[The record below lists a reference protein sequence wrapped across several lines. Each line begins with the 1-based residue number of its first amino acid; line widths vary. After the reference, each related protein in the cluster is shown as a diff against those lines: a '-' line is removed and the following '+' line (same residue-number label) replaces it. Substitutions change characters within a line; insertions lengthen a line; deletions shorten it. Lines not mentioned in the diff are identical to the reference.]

1 MKEYHRLLNKVLE
14 QGTFREDRTGT
25 GAYSIFG
32 EQSRY
37 DLQQGFPLLTT
48 KKLHLRSIIYELLWF
63 IRGDTNVKYLQDNG
77 VTIWNEWCS
86 PEGELGPVYG
96 KQWRAWVNHHAAYAE
111 HAEGEFFA
119 APSTEMTVV
128 HNTID
133 QLAELIEGIKKNPYG
148 RRHIVSAWNVADI
161 PTMKLP
167 PCHCLFQ
174 CFVANGK
181 LSLQLYQRSTECAL
195 AA

>member
-63 IRGDTNVKYLQDNG
+63 IRGDTNTKYLEDNG
-77 VTIWNEWCS
+77 VTIWREWQNEN
-86 PEGELGPVYG
+86 GDLGPVYG
-96 KQWRAWVNHHAAYAE
+96 AQWRRWVAYRN
-111 HAEGEFFA
+111 
-119 APSTEMTVV
+119 TV
-128 HNTID
+128 D
-133 QLAELIEGIKKNPYG
+133 QLAELIFIHGPYCV
-148 RRHIVSAWNVADI
+148 IAKAWHLG
-161 PTMKLP
+161 T
-167 PCHCLFQ
+167 Q
-174 CFVANGK
+174 Y
-181 LSLQLYQRSTECAL
+181 SY
-195 AA
+195 